1 VIHYVV
7 VAQCEKDGNVRNL
20 LDDGLSHVFNNFL
33 HTVLVVKGSL
43 IPVVGGSP
51 FFYSHTVSA

>member
-1 VIHYVV
+1 VVHYVV

-33 HTVLVVKGSL
+33 HTVLVCDVSF
-43 IPVVGGSP
+43 IPVV
-51 FFYSHTVSA
+51 VE